1 MINIQTSNLNQP
13 LFKQNI
19 IANWFKKIL
28 ETTMLSYIS
37 ERNTILKK
45 IFVLVNFHQLFC

>member
-28 ETTMLSYIS
+28 EQQCYL
-37 ERNTILKK
+37 
-45 IFVLVNFHQLFC
+45 IFQNEIQY

>member
-1 MINIQTSNLNQP
+1 MLNILTSNLNQS

-28 ETTMLSYIS
+28 ETTMLSY
-37 ERNTILKK
+37 
-45 IFVLVNFHQLFC
+45 V